1 MHFGS
6 EQVLLGFESL
16 RLAIYELFV
25 ERAAILHLL
34 HAFTFNVLG
43 CADFRFRCA
52 HVQLRDQQL
61 VINLMNAQGDVV
73 LRLLLVRPCGVQVSA
88 RKVIC
93 RFDSGEQLS
102 ERLIEA
108 RSTRDNS
115 PPTLIEGRR
124 RHRNW
129 GASYSLPNY
138 PREFE

>member
-52 HVQLRDQQL
+52 YLQLRDQHL
-61 VINLMNAQGDVV
+61 VINLMYAQGDVV

-93 RFDSGEQLS
+93 RFDSGKQLS

-115 PPTLIEGRR
+115 PPTLIDGRQAPQEL
-124 RHRNW
+124 
-129 GASYSLPNY
+129 GCQLQSPKY
-138 PREFE
+138 PREI